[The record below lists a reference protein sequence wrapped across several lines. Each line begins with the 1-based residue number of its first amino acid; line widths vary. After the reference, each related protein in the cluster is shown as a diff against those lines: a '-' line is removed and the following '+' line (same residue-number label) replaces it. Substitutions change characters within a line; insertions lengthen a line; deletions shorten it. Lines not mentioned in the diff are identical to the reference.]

1 MKDSATQT
9 ARSIQI
15 QTSFR
20 QSESSNTSLDSVAFP
35 TIKFIE
41 KQKTPP
47 KAKSTKSFVDLEKPV
62 SKKMTVGEL
71 IDKKLATSSEDES
84 AKSIKKVKIQLKP
97 KKSDT
102 VKTKELQKK
111 AENEFTKTPKHS
123 ETSKKETKI
132 DDIFGYFDKSIH
144 MPDLEDESESLDPL
158 NVGVEKIDISSTSS
172 ISNPMAPVSE
182 TDISSENKAK
192 ILKTKT

>member
-1 MKDSATQT
+1 
-9 ARSIQI
+9 
-15 QTSFR
+15 
-20 QSESSNTSLDSVAFP
+20 
-35 TIKFIE
+35 
-41 KQKTPP
+41 
-47 KAKSTKSFVDLEKPV
+47 
-62 SKKMTVGEL
+62 MTVGEL

-84 AKSIKKVKIQLKP
+84 AKSIEKVAIQYKP

-102 VKTKELQKK
+102 VKTKEVQKK
-111 AENEFTKTPKHS
+111 AENEFTKTSKHS

-158 NVGVEKIDISSTSS
+158 NVGVGKIDISSTSS

-192 ILKTKT
+192 ILKAKT